1 MSGSFI
7 SHLPKAAQVWSAK
20 AIAGLIVADG
30 MVTNAELGVLRESI
44 GFLEDVESINEIVG
58 MVKDRIKPKLE
69 VLKTDRVIATKILMS
84 LALVAL
90 TDDKISQAEAEFFT
104 YIAGKLGFESGIAK
118 AVMNWGREFIA
129 LNKKKQNIIKMG
141 EESSPVY
148 INY

>member
-7 SHLPKAAQVWSAK
+7 SHLPKAAQLWSAK
-20 AIAGLIVADG
+20 AIAGIIVADG
-30 MVTNAELGVLRESI
+30 VVTNAELEVLRESI
-44 GFLEDVESINEIVG
+44 SFLEDVNSINEIVA
-58 MVKDRIKPKLE
+58 MVKDREKPTLE
-69 VLKTDRVIATKILMS
+69 VLKTERSIATKILMS

-90 TDDKISQAEAEFFT
+90 TDDKLTQPETEYFT

-118 AVMNWGREFIA
+118 SVMNWGREFIA
-129 LNKKKQNIIKMG
+129 LNRKKQNILKKA